1 MSMHTPLHAGEIISG
16 IMEDLDI
23 GVRELARALAIAPST
38 ASRMI
43 SGTTA
48 ITPEMAIKLAAVLG
62 SIPEMW
68 LKIQAVY
75 DLERAKKTVDLSV
88 LNTSYKPSP
97 LHKVG

>member
-1 MSMHTPLHAGEIISG
+1 MSMHNPPHGGEIISG

-62 SIPEMW
+62 STPEMW
-68 LKIQAVY
+68 LRIQAVY
-75 DLERAKKTVDLSV
+75 DLERAQKTVDLSV
-88 LNTSYKPSP
+88 LNTSYKPRP